1 MGFEMLTGSI
11 AEIVVIVITILISR
25 YLVPYIREKYGSEKA
40 KNTYDMIEKA
50 VFDAQKIYKE
60 SGQGPLRKQ
69 YVIDYINSNQKLVK
83 LSEQEL
89 NILIESAV
97 KLLDIFEAE
106 LKA

>member
-50 VFDAQKIYKE
+50 VFAAQKIYKE